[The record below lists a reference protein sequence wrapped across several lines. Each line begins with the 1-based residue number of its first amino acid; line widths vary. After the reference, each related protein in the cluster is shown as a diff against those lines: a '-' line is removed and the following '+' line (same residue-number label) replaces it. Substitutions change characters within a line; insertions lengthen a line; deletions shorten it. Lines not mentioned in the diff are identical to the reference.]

1 MFLPGNRGFDE
12 YLGVPYSD
20 DMGGAR
26 ATPCPPFND
35 KKSTNTKTKTKTT
48 SSSSSYQKQ
57 AWFEDYC
64 AAGFCEDKLKEQQR
78 RLHLNNGV
86 KKVCHHSTDPAGCFL
101 PLVYQNRL
109 GNGILNTT
117 VLEQPLDFTHLAEKY
132 TNFITNFINRHAADP
147 FFLYVPF
154 SHVHTTDPLQP
165 EEQYAGCNFKNTT
178 NRGSFGDA
186 LHEVDWIIGNL
197 IKTLKNNNLTNNTL
211 ILFTGEFCVSKNDC
225 LNYHEIFIRLYSS
238 HSYIYE
244 PFSWNSFFFYFFGTT
259 QVIMVHGW
267 SKENQVDRQDY
278 YMDVKL
284 VIGMLGKGVHG
295 KVEYMKLLLLIGQV
309 QLHHKQKVM
318 KLQVH

>member
-26 ATPCPPFND
+26 ATPCPPFNE
-35 KKSTNTKTKTKTT
+35 KKSTNLKTTKTKTT

-78 RLHLNNGV
+78 RLHMNNDD

-132 TNFITNFINRHAADP
+132 TNFITDFINRHAADP

-165 EEQYAGCNFKNTT
+165 EEQYAGCNLKNTT

-197 IKTLKNNNLTNNTL
+197 VKTLKNNNLTNNTL
-211 ILFTGEFCVSKNDC
+211 ILFTGEFCVSRNVV
-225 LNYHEIFIRLYSS
+225 L
-238 HSYIYE
+238 
-244 PFSWNSFFFYFFGTT
+244 TT
-259 QVIMVHGW
+259 
-267 SKENQVDRQDY
+267 
-278 YMDVKL
+278 
-284 VIGMLGKGVHG
+284 
-295 KVEYMKLLLLIGQV
+295 MKY
-309 QLHHKQKVM
+309 
-318 KLQVH
+318 